1 MRRWQDNKVCMTRHF
16 MFYRKRNTQ
25 EKLLQSGGRTFKR
38 KYEISND
45 AERIK
50 PQ

>member
-1 MRRWQDNKVCMTRHF
+1 VVVEHLNET
-16 MFYRKRNTQ
+16 
-25 EKLLQSGGRTFKR
+25 
-38 KYEISND
+38 YEISND